1 METKIT
7 VTFGNGKRRVLKS
20 PDEFSS
26 IKKNRKV
33 LFVMNNLQVYEGYSD
48 GEIDEEGEFGIWGT
62 VHVIS
67 LPIDRLLG
75 WCYKNSRKK

>member
-1 METKIT
+1 MDRKIT

-62 VHVIS
+62 VHGIA